1 MKAIS
6 SGGVVFN
13 KDKVLLLQRR
23 NGNWVL
29 PKGHVEEGEDIEE
42 TAVREVEEETGIKAK
57 IIDYVGEIEYHAPAT
72 EFHPEEDKKVIW
84 FLMEALSTDIKVE
97 DKIFIQGKFIN
108 FDEALNLLTFP
119 LEKEI
124 LKKAYYLLKKYKE
137 RNKDEYS
144 HA

>member
-13 KDKVLLLQRR
+13 KDKVLILQRK

-29 PKGHVEEGEDIEE
+29 PKGHVEEGENIEK
-42 TAVREVEEETGIKAK
+42 TAEREVEEETGIKAR
-57 IIDYVGEIEYHAPAT
+57 IINYVGEIEYHAPAT
-72 EFHPEEDKKVIW
+72 EFHPEEDKKVKW
-84 FLMEALSTDIKVE
+84 FLMSALNDNIKVE
-97 DKIFIQGKFIN
+97 DEIFIQGKFVS
-108 FDEALNLLTFP
+108 FEEALNLLTFP

-124 LKKAYYLLKKYKE
+124 LKKAYLILKKE
-137 RNKDEYS
+137 RRIKDEYS